1 MITARP
7 QRAPTWHAF
16 ASARASAQSA
26 AFRPAARQAC
36 SSKPSSSL
44 AGSIRKFTPA
54 AESSA
59 ARMLLAE
66 ARTKPSVIHA
76 MTAGEQFHH
85 RRCGL
90 LYRAACHIDNRP
102 MHLSEDPPRLT
113 HLSSDCLKIRIL
125 GRTVMVQQVQPVPA
139 QLDQPLRIVC
149 QSDDQRALG
158 FGQLRRQR
166 HSRYIGHIGCL
177 DASVGEIKTS
187 RRFRSTR
194 DANKTDIGIVETP
207 TRLAVI
213 MIEGKGNCVDAR
225 EILAVEQ
232 MLFTRYPTALTMKV
246 RSQGTDDR
254 IKNRNG
260 RHLQPAAAVL

>member
-85 RRCGL
+85 RCRRL
-90 LYRAACHIDNRP
+90 LDRAARHIDNRP
-102 MHLSEDPPRLT
+102 THLSEDPPCLA
-113 HLSSDCLKIRIL
+113 HLGADGLKIGIL
-125 GRTVMVQQVQPVPA
+125 GCAVMMQQVQTVTP
-139 QLDQPLRIVC
+139 QLDQP
-149 QSDDQRALG
+149 
-158 FGQLRRQR
+158 FG
-166 HSRYIGHIGCL
+166 
-177 DASVGEIKTS
+177 
-187 RRFRSTR
+187 
-194 DANKTDIGIVETP
+194 
-207 TRLAVI
+207 
-213 MIEGKGNCVDAR
+213 
-225 EILAVEQ
+225 
-232 MLFTRYPTALTMKV
+232 
-246 RSQGTDDR
+246 
-254 IKNRNG
+254 
-260 RHLQPAAAVL
+260 